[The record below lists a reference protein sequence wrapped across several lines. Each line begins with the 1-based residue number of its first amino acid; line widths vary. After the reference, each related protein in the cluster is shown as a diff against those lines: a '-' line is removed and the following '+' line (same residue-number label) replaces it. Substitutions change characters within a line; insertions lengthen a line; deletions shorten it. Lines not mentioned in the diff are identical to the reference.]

1 MNMRLSAKLLPLYR
15 YSWCALLT
23 LLFSACTSEEV
34 VNYHIRATKTT
45 VHTQNMDSDSGFQFK
60 VYAGPIVTDDQY
72 ARMTPRQRRQAGLL
86 SPVYEAPSF
95 VGNASYQID
104 GKYYPIWK
112 DIKEYTAEGLAS
124 WYGPGF
130 HGRKTANG
138 EIYDQY
144 AISAAH
150 KSLPL
155 PCYIHVTNL
164 ENGRTLVVRVNDRGP
179 YVDDRLLDLSYGAAA
194 RLGIVEH
201 GVVRIKIELI
211 NSGSPLLLSSRN

>member
-1 MNMRLSAKLLPLYR
+1 MRVSTLFS
-15 YSWCALLT
+15 T
-23 LLFSACTSEEV
+23 LLHYSRFGLLSIIFSSFTTQYFVS
-34 VNYHIRATKTT
+34 YRIRPIKTT
-45 VHTQNMDSDSGFQFK
+45 VHTQDTPEDTGFQFK
-60 VYAGPIVTDDQY
+60 VYAGPIVSDDEY
-72 ARMTPRQRRQAGLL
+72 ARMTPRQRRKAGLL

-95 VGNASYQID
+95 AGNKSYQID

-138 EIYDQY
+138 EVYDQY

-179 YVDDRLLDLSYGAAA
+179 FVDDRLLDLSYGAAA

-201 GVVRIKIELI
+201 GVVRIKIDLI
-211 NSGSPLLLSSRN
+211 NAGSPYLLSSRN

>member
-1 MNMRLSAKLLPLYR
+1 MRVLIQHTTFSR
-15 YSWCALLT
+15 YSRVVLLT
-23 LLFSACTSEEV
+23 LLFSACTSQEV
-34 VNYHIRATKTT
+34 VSYRIRPTTTT
-45 VHTQNMDSDSGFQFK
+45 VHTENLSNSSGFQFK
-60 VYAGPIVTDDQY
+60 VYAGPIVTDDEY
-72 ARMTPRQRRQAGLL
+72 ARMTPRQRRKAGLL
-86 SPVYEAPSF
+86 SPVYEPPSF
-95 VGNASYQID
+95 TGNDSYQID

-179 YVDDRLLDLSYGAAA
+179 FIDDRMLDLSYGAAA

-201 GVVRIKIELI
+201 GVVRVKVELI
-211 NSGSPLLLSSRN
+211 NPHSPLLLSSRN

>member
-1 MNMRLSAKLLPLYR
+1 MQVSVISKLMIQHSKALAL
-15 YSWCALLT
+15 ALLFT
-23 LLFSACTSEEV
+23 ACTSQEV
-34 VNYHIRATKTT
+34 VDYRIRPMKTT
-45 VHTQNMDSDSGFQFK
+45 VHTQDAQDDTGFQFK
-60 VYAGPIVTDDQY
+60 VYAGPIISDDEY
-72 ARMTPRQRRQAGLL
+72 ARMSPRQRRKAGLL
-86 SPVYEAPSF
+86 SPVYEPPSF
-95 VGNASYQID
+95 AGNKSYQID

-155 PCYIHVTNL
+155 PSYIHVTNL

-179 YVDDRLLDLSYGAAA
+179 FVGDRLLDLSYGAAA

-201 GVVRIKIELI
+201 GVVRIKIDLI
-211 NSGSPLLLSSRN
+211 NAGSPFLLSSRN

>member
-1 MNMRLSAKLLPLYR
+1 M
-15 YSWCALLT
+15 
-23 LLFSACTSEEV
+23 
-34 VNYHIRATKTT
+34 KTT
-45 VHTQNMDSDSGFQFK
+45 THTHEVPDGSSFQFK
-60 VYAGPIVTDDQY
+60 VYAGPIVNDDEY
-72 ARMTPRQRRQAGLL
+72 ARMTPRQRRKAGLL

-95 VGNASYQID
+95 TGNDGYQID

-144 AISAAH
+144 AITAAH

-179 YVDDRLLDLSYGAAA
+179 FIDDRMLDLSYGAAA

-201 GVVRIKIELI
+201 GVVRVKVELI
-211 NSGSPLLLSSRN
+211 NPRSPLLLSSRN

>member
-1 MNMRLSAKLLPLYR
+1 MRVSIQQTTFSR
-15 YSWCALLT
+15 YSRVVLLT
-23 LLFSACTSEEV
+23 LLFSACTSQEV
-34 VNYHIRATKTT
+34 VSYRIRPTTTT
-45 VHTQNMDSDSGFQFK
+45 VHTENLSNSSGFQFK
-60 VYAGPIVTDDQY
+60 VYAGPIVTDDEY
-72 ARMTPRQRRQAGLL
+72 ARMTPRQRRKAGLL

-95 VGNASYQID
+95 TGNDGYQID

-130 HGRKTANG
+130 HGRLTANG
-138 EIYDQY
+138 EVYDQY

-150 KSLPL
+150 KNLPL

-179 YVDDRLLDLSYGAAA
+179 FIDDRMLDLSYGAAA

-201 GVVRIKIELI
+201 GVVRVKVELI
-211 NSGSPLLLSSRN
+211 NPRSPLLLSSRN

>member
-1 MNMRLSAKLLPLYR
+1 MRVSIQPTTFSR
-15 YSWCALLT
+15 YSRVVLLT
-23 LLFSACTSEEV
+23 LLFSACTSQEV
-34 VNYHIRATKTT
+34 VSYRIRPTTTT
-45 VHTQNMDSDSGFQFK
+45 VHTENLSNSSGFQFK
-60 VYAGPIVTDDQY
+60 VYAGPIVTDDEY
-72 ARMTPRQRRQAGLL
+72 ARMTPRQRRKAGLL
-86 SPVYEAPSF
+86 SPVYEPPSF
-95 VGNASYQID
+95 TGNDSYQID

-112 DIKEYTAEGLAS
+112 DIKEYTAEGMAS

-179 YVDDRLLDLSYGAAA
+179 FIDDRMLDLSYGAAA

-201 GVVRIKIELI
+201 GVVRVKVELI
-211 NSGSPLLLSSRN
+211 NPHSPLLLSSRN

>member
-1 MNMRLSAKLLPLYR
+1 MQGSVITKCLRQSSK
-15 YSWCALLT
+15 ALAFV
-23 LLFSACTSEEV
+23 LLFTACTSQEV
-34 VNYHIRATKTT
+34 VSYRIRPMKTT
-45 VHTQNMDSDSGFQFK
+45 VHTQDMQADTGFQFK
-60 VYAGPIVTDDQY
+60 VYAGPIVNDDEY

-86 SPVYEAPSF
+86 SPVYEPPSF
-95 VGNASYQID
+95 VGNKSYQID

-179 YVDDRLLDLSYGAAA
+179 FVGDRLLDLSYGAAA

-201 GVVRIKIELI
+201 GVVRIKIDLI
-211 NSGSPLLLSSRN
+211 NAGSPYLLSSRN

>member
-1 MNMRLSAKLLPLYR
+1 MRVSIQQTTFSR
-15 YSWCALLT
+15 YSRIVLLT
-23 LLFSACTSEEV
+23 LLFSACTSQDV
-34 VNYHIRATKTT
+34 VSYRIRPTTTT
-45 VHTQNMDSDSGFQFK
+45 VHTENLDNGGGFQFK
-60 VYAGPIVTDDQY
+60 VYAGPIVTDDEY
-72 ARMTPRQRRQAGLL
+72 ARMTPRQRRKAGLL
-86 SPVYEAPSF
+86 SPVYEPPSF
-95 VGNASYQID
+95 TGNDGYQID

-130 HGRKTANG
+130 HGRLTANG
-138 EIYDQY
+138 EVYDQY

-179 YVDDRLLDLSYGAAA
+179 FIDDRMLDLSYGAAA

-201 GVVRIKIELI
+201 GVVRVKVELI
-211 NSGSPLLLSSRN
+211 NPRSPLLLSSRN

>member
-1 MNMRLSAKLLPLYR
+1 MRFSVTTSTYYRHSLILLLV
-15 YSWCALLT
+15 
-23 LLFSACTSEEV
+23 LFSACTSQEIS
-34 VNYHIRATKTT
+34 YRIRPMTTT
-45 VHTQNMDSDSGFQFK
+45 VHTEDLNSGSRFQFK
-60 VYAGPIVTDDQY
+60 VYAGPIVTDDEY
-72 ARMTPRQRRQAGLL
+72 ARMTPRQRRKMGLL
-86 SPVYEAPSF
+86 SPVYEVPSQR
-95 VGNASYQID
+95 GNDGYEVD

-130 HGRKTANG
+130 HGRLTANG
-138 EIYDQY
+138 EVYDQY

-179 YVDDRLLDLSYGAAA
+179 FVGDRILDLSYGAAA
-194 RLGIVEH
+194 RLGIVEN
-201 GVVRIKIELI
+201 GVVRVKIELI
-211 NSGSPLLLSSRN
+211 NTNSPLLLSSRN

>member
-1 MNMRLSAKLLPLYR
+1 MQVSVTLTTFYR
-15 YSWCALLT
+15 YSRVMLLA
-23 LLFSACTSEEV
+23 LLFSACTSQEEV
-34 VNYHIRATKTT
+34 SYRIRPTTTT
-45 VHTQNMDSDSGFQFK
+45 VHTEDLTRDSGFQFK
-60 VYAGPIVTDDQY
+60 VYAGPIVTDEEY
-72 ARMTPRQRRQAGLL
+72 VRMTPRQRRKAGLL

-95 VGNASYQID
+95 TGNDGYQLD

-138 EIYDQY
+138 EVYDQY

-179 YVDDRLLDLSYGAAA
+179 FVGDRLLDLSYGAAA

-201 GVVRIKIELI
+201 GVVRIKVELI
-211 NSGSPLLLSSRN
+211 NAGSPLLLSSRN

>member
-1 MNMRLSAKLLPLYR
+1 MRFSANKFQLFRISHILFM
-15 YSWCALLT
+15 AV
-23 LLFSACTSEEV
+23 LFSACTSQEEV
-34 VNYHIRATKTT
+34 TYRLRPTRTT
-45 VHTQNMDSDSGFQFK
+45 VHTEDLGNYSGFQFK
-60 VYAGPIVTDDQY
+60 VYAGPIVNDDQY
-72 ARMTPRQRRQAGLL
+72 AQMTPRQRRRMGLL
-86 SPVYEAPSF
+86 SPVYESLSAK
-95 VGNASYQID
+95 GNTGYEID

-130 HGRKTANG
+130 HGRLTANG
-138 EIYDQY
+138 EVYDQY

-179 YVDDRLLDLSYGAAA
+179 FVGDRLLDLSYGAAA
-194 RLGIVEH
+194 RLGLVEN
-201 GVVRIKIELI
+201 GVVRVKIDLIKT
-211 NSGSPLLLSSRN
+211 NSPLLLSSRN